1 MGYDGEISRLTTM
14 IDELRRMRESCEP
27 KNKENSRYHAF
38 SMAVSSLNRVI
49 DDMRKEE
56 AP

>member
-38 SMAVSSLNRVI
+38 SMAVSSLNLSLI
-49 DDMRKEE
+49 HI
-56 AP
+56 